1 MIRQRAENED
11 THTVKCK
18 ERHHGVFWETHCLKR
33 KRQRVPS
40 AGGTVVAED
49 ETRLRG
55 GEFYPNV
62 MQALW
67 FYKMSTGGNIAL
79 VSFCN
84 FLSIPT

>member
-1 MIRQRAENED
+1 MIRHRAGNED

-18 ERHHGVFWETHCLKR
+18 ERHGVCWETHCLKR

-49 ETRLRG
+49 EMRLRG
-55 GEFYPNV
+55 GAFYPIV

-67 FYKMSTGGNIAL
+67 FCKMRTGGNIAH
-79 VSFCN
+79 
-84 FLSIPT
+84 